1 MSAPSIDRSS
11 PPRRGGLRA
20 VRPTAPLVRR
30 ASGAAAS
37 HAPARPW
44 TRRSSA
50 PTASSAVDAQP
61 AHTAGHPSLTAR
73 RALSQ
78 LIARRLAPCYAQS
91 HKNRLAPALSLE
103 IPRLPPP
110 DSPSWSCT
118 VGDCEDPPSTTPDHL
133 PSPSDRPQERP
144 RQKTQTV
151 DLENFCPVRPF
162 EPWFSPSS
170 WPAPLPHD
178 PVRPARRLSCGP
190 DA

>member
-1 MSAPSIDRSS
+1 MVSVPSIDRSS

-20 VRPTAPLVRR
+20 ARPTAPLVRR

-73 RALSQ
+73 RAPSQ

-91 HKNRLAPALSLE
+91 HKNRLAPALSLG
-103 IPRLPPP
+103 IPRLPPT

-118 VGDCEDPPSTTPDHL
+118 VGAREDPPSTTPDHL
-133 PSPSDRPQERP
+133 PSPSDRPHDPRLRFRP
-144 RQKTQTV
+144 RRWGCNVPPQG
-151 DLENFCPVRPF
+151 E
-162 EPWFSPSS
+162 
-170 WPAPLPHD
+170 
-178 PVRPARRLSCGP
+178 AREGSC
-190 DA
+190 ARS